1 MLELNFLIVLF
12 LTSLCSESYFK
23 NMIHFLTKILHEKIN
38 TTIKLFSLVMTQI
51 EMSVWHFKSS
61 YVLCKLT
68 HDLFVLL
75 AVFLLP
81 HFFK

>member
-1 MLELNFLIVLF
+1 MLELNFLQ
-12 LTSLCSESYFK
+12 
-23 NMIHFLTKILHEKIN
+23 LHEKIN
-38 TTIKLFSLVMTQI
+38 TTIILFSLVMTQI

-81 HFFK
+81 HFYK

>member
-1 MLELNFLIVLF
+1 MFVSNVRIKLSDSTFFNLI
-12 LTSLCSESYFK
+12 
-23 NMIHFLTKILHEKIN
+23 MHFLTKILHEKIN

-81 HFFK
+81 HFLK